1 MFLQVAVA
9 AGAQEFVGVRR
20 YFCRPLLV
28 QSRCSAHT
36 NLLPGAVLGGL
47 CAKVARQLLAA
58 LPVVIATGSYAR
70 LPGQAALGL
79 DFATWVAIAS
89 ISAGDRQS

>member
-1 MFLQVAVA
+1 M
-9 AGAQEFVGVRR
+9 
-20 YFCRPLLV
+20 
-28 QSRCSAHT
+28 
-36 NLLPGAVLGGL
+36 LGGPR
-47 CAKVARQLLAA
+47 AKVALRLLAT

>member
-1 MFLQVAVA
+1 MQT
-9 AGAQEFVGVRR
+9 
-20 YFCRPLLV
+20 
-28 QSRCSAHT
+28 RCSAHT

-58 LPVVIATGSYAR
+58 LPVVVATGSYAR